1 MPEEKVEL
9 VAPFLER
16 ERDDPSAPPC
26 SWSLSSVS
34 TLLKLTL
41 LGRPSPQTPTPASR
55 LKTQAIASVAP
66 LSIALEMTWLVCIAD
81 RPKVLCKFVDAR
93 GTDETPSTPIPTP
106 PADVDAS
113 PISSTSHGLAQLRRR
128 LEPPPARLPL
138 RLPPPPLSPTKS
150 AIQ

>member
-9 VAPFLER
+9 AAAFLER

-41 LGRPSPQTPTPASR
+41 LGRPSPPTPTIR
-55 LKTQAIASVAP
+55 LKTQATVSP
-66 LSIALEMTWLVCIAD
+66 PSSTALDMKWLVCIAD
-81 RPKVLCKFVDAR
+81 KPKVLCKVVDPP
-93 GTDETPSTPIPTP
+93 GTDETPSAPTP
-106 PADVDAS
+106 PADADAS
-113 PISSTSHGLAQLRRR
+113 PISSASHGLAQLRRR